1 MPEFRHG
8 WSSACCVAM
17 GVAIAAVSGATSI
30 IPQTTRELASSSS
43 DIVIGT
49 VAATHSYWNPAH
61 TRIFTDVA
69 FDVSE
74 SLEGVPGG
82 RLTLTQLG
90 GELNGLRVS
99 VPGGPLF
106 VPGQQSLLF
115 VWRDSQ
121 GRAQVNGLAIGKFD
135 IREDPTTGERLVQ
148 RTAPGLAVRDVRSLR
163 ALTVGEPVPRL
174 RLEDLVREI
183 RRDLRDQ
190 GR

>member
-1 MPEFRHG
+1 MRAFRLV
-8 WSSACCVAM
+8 WFVACSV
-17 GVAIAAVSGATSI
+17 GIGISIAAACGATSLL
-30 IPQTTRELASSSS
+30 PQSTRELALSSS

-61 TRIFTDVA
+61 TRILTDVS

-82 RLTLTQLG
+82 RLTLTQFG
-90 GELNGLRVS
+90 GERDGIRVS

-115 VWRDSQ
+115 VWRDSP
-121 GRAQVNGLAIGKFD
+121 GRPQVNGLAMGKFD
-135 IREDPTTGERLVQ
+135 IRQDPETGERLVQ
-148 RTAPGLAVRDVRSLR
+148 RTAPGFAVRDLRTLR
-163 ALTVGEPVPRL
+163 ALTVGELEPRL
-174 RLEDLVREI
+174 RLDDLVREI
-183 RRDLRDQ
+183 RHDLEVR